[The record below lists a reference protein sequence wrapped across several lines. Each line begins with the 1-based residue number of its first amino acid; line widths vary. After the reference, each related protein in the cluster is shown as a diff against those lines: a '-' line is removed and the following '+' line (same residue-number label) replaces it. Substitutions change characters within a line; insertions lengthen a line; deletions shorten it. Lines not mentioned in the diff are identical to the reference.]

1 VTSTIDWAAIKK
13 AAQKSRNSSR
23 GGKAAVALMREKAK
37 TSSDYAV
44 LVNPGRGFAS
54 SPKSQ
59 IAFHGRK
66 VSD

>member
-44 LVNPGRGFAS
+44 LVNPGKTFAA
-54 SPKSQ
+54 SPKHPWG
-59 IAFHGRK
+59 FRGRK